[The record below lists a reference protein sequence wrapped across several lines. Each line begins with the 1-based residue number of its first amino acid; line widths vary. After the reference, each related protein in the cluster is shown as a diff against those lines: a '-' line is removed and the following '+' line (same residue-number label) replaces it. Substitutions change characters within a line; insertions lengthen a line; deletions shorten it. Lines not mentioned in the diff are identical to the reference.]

1 MNPDAT
7 MNENAGIYKGLT
19 REECR
24 KQLVNDLKEKD
35 LIVKI
40 EKMIH
45 SVGHSERT
53 DAVVEPYLSKQ
64 WFVKMRGLADKVL
77 ENQKIKIQKL
87 TLYLLDM
94 KNNESLDGNNL

>member
-1 MNPDAT
+1 
-7 MNENAGIYKGLT
+7 
-19 REECR
+19 
-24 KQLVNDLKEKD
+24 
-35 LIVKI
+35 
-40 EKMIH
+40 MIH

-94 KNNESLDGNNL
+94 KNNESLDGNNLRLVYI